1 MLKKIKYK
9 LTWFSYFCLFV
20 VLSNQIFS
28 EESSSENKFSGDW
41 IEYSQWGFQIKR
53 ISGNNETEENYNEF
67 GKLTSKNIFNLSF
80 PNGNNSEGIYLIRPN
95 DYWYYLAVKNKPNNL
110 LWASE
115 NFDFTKG
122 DWKKGKAGFGYADN
136 DDKTILKNMVNEYQS
151 VFIAKEFIIEKGMD
165 LSRLMLA
172 INFDDGFALHLNG
185 RYVFS
190 VNVINEKGKIEVAD
204 HEANGFEFFPLR
216 EYKDALKVGKNVI
229 GLEGYNKSL
238 SSSDFTL
245 DPYLT
250 IGGGYTN
257 YSKINSENNKI
268 NRGGYMVRGDQLQES
283 IVAEEGQDSKQ
294 KTYNNLNNPQE
305 SLLLAARNGDKD
317 QIEKLLKEGVDI
329 DFSTENSYTALGYAA
344 AKGNIPLMQFLLDK
358 GADINNKSRNDKS
371 PILVVAG
378 TQHINAAKMLI
389 KNGANLNIISGQRSC
404 LHEAAYWRQ
413 PKTLQF
419 FIDQGI
425 DVNSKGF
432 YNITPLHWAVYPMS
446 VDKIEENK
454 KSVECIQI
462 LLNNGANK
470 SNKVNGKTAA
480 DWAEERNLTDIVKML
495 KP

>member
-1 MLKKIKYK
+1 MPDRTKIWVIFLSFAFIFTTKV
-9 LTWFSYFCLFV
+9 FS
-20 VLSNQIFS
+20 N
-28 EESSSENKFSGDW
+28 ENSSENKFSGDW

-80 PNGNNSEGIYLIRPN
+80 PNGNNSEGIYLIKPN
-95 DYWYYLAVKNKPNNL
+95 DFWQYLAVKNKPNNL

-115 NFDFTKG
+115 NFDFAKG
-122 DWKKGKAGFGYADN
+122 GWKKGTAGFGYADN

-190 VNVINEKGKIEVAD
+190 VNVINEKGQVEVAD

-216 EYKDALKVGKNVI
+216 QYKDALKAGKNVI

-317 QIEKLLKEGVDI
+317 QIEKLLKDGIDI

-344 AKGNIPLMQFLLDK
+344 AKGNITLIKFLLDK

-389 KNGANLNIISGQRSC
+389 KNGADLNIISGQRSC

-432 YNITPLHWAVYPMS
+432 YNITPLHWAVYPMNL
-446 VDKIEENK
+446 DKIEENK

-462 LLNNGANK
+462 LLNNGATK

>member
-1 MLKKIKYK
+1 M
-9 LTWFSYFCLFV
+9 
-20 VLSNQIFS
+20 
-28 EESSSENKFSGDW
+28 
-41 IEYSQWGFQIKR
+41 
-53 ISGNNETEENYNEF
+53 
-67 GKLTSKNIFNLSF
+67 
-80 PNGNNSEGIYLIRPN
+80 
-95 DYWYYLAVKNKPNNL
+95 
-110 LWASE
+110 WASE

-122 DWKKGKAGFGYADN
+122 DWKKGQAGFGYADN

-151 VFIAKEFIIEKGMD
+151 VFIAREFIIEKGMD

-190 VNVINEKGKIEVAD
+190 VNVINEKGQVEVAD

-216 EYKDALKVGKNVI
+216 EYKDALNIGKNVI

-294 KTYNNLNNPQE
+294 KTYNNLNKPQE

-358 GADINNKSRNDKS
+358 GADINHKSRND
-371 PILVVAG
+371 
-378 TQHINAAKMLI
+378 
-389 KNGANLNIISGQRSC
+389 
-404 LHEAAYWRQ
+404 
-413 PKTLQF
+413 
-419 FIDQGI
+419 
-425 DVNSKGF
+425 
-432 YNITPLHWAVYPMS
+432 
-446 VDKIEENK
+446 
-454 KSVECIQI
+454 
-462 LLNNGANK
+462 
-470 SNKVNGKTAA
+470 
-480 DWAEERNLTDIVKML
+480 
-495 KP
+495 